1 MTPEEQR
8 TLNLFELVESSPH
21 LNQRQLAQELG
32 ISLGL
37 TNAYLHKVLGKGW
50 VRARQVKAR
59 RWLYFLTPQ
68 GALEKSRLSLNYLHR
83 TLDSFRELRRKAD
96 AMLAELAEEGV
107 TGVHLFGDGDWA
119 DIVQLCL
126 QGHDIRCLSVVKDPE
141 FDESSGSNVN
151 STIFHQIRPDERIL
165 ITSLENRES
174 IIRELRSR
182 SLEPKRH
189 WQVLA

>member
-1 MTPEEQR
+1 
-8 TLNLFELVESSPH
+8 
-21 LNQRQLAQELG
+21 
-32 ISLGL
+32 
-37 TNAYLHKVLGKGW
+37 
-50 VRARQVKAR
+50 
-59 RWLYFLTPQ
+59 
-68 GALEKSRLSLNYLHR
+68 
-83 TLDSFRELRRKAD
+83 
-96 AMLAELAEEGV
+96 MLAELSEEGV

-141 FDESSGSNVN
+141 FDESSGSSVN

-174 IIRELRSR
+174 IIRELRSQ